1 MSNRTLYRDPVKGKL
16 GGVCAGLADYF
27 GIEVW
32 LVRLLA
38 ISALIFG
45 GFLTLILYLAA
56 WLFLDK
62 KPMTPDLDQP
72 TPQMKE
78 HGWQQGATPA
88 QALDQLAR
96 QFADLDIR
104 LQRLEKW
111 ATSDE
116 ARLARDID
124 RL

>member
-1 MSNRTLYRDPVKGKL
+1 MSTRTLYRDPVKGKL

-38 ISALIFG
+38 ISGLIFA

-56 WLFLDK
+56 WLLLDK
-62 KPMTPDLDQP
+62 KPQEADLVQP
-72 TPQMKE
+72 PPQMKE

-96 QFADLDIR
+96 QFADLDRR
-104 LQRLEKW
+104 LQRLEQW
-111 ATSDE
+111 VTSDE
-116 ARLARDID
+116 GRLARDID

>member
-45 GFLTLILYLAA
+45 GFITLILYLAA

-62 KPMTPDLDQP
+62 KPLMADLDPP

-88 QALDQLAR
+88 QALDQLGR
-96 QFADLDIR
+96 QFSDLDRR

-111 ATSDE
+111 VTSDE